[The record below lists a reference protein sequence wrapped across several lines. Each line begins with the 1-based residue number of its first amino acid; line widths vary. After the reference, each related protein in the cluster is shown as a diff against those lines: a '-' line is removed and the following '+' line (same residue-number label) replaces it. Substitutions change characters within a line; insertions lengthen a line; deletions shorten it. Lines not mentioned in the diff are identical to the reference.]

1 MLRLWSTGTQRRA
14 YRLPARPHVMAYR
27 KKCSCRIYYLPNK
40 KMLIMRR
47 IIFCLSNNLVLLGI
61 CDIAWDDPT
70 LQEGA
75 SKV

>member
-1 MLRLWSTGTQRRA
+1 
-14 YRLPARPHVMAYR
+14 
-27 KKCSCRIYYLPNK
+27 
-40 KMLIMRR
+40 LIMRR